1 MINNNDIIK
10 VEAREKY
17 YLYSRNVYLRKT
29 IQMNYIK

>member
-17 YLYSRNVYLRKT
+17 YLYSRNVYIHVRQYK
-29 IQMNYIK
+29 